1 MNKQEFLSLLAQ
13 ELSGLPGKDVTDRL
27 AFYDEM
33 IDDRI
38 EEGLSEEDA
47 VDEMGPVDEVAAQI
61 LEEIP
66 LSRLV
71 RERVRPKRRLRA
83 WEILLLILGSPLWL
97 SLLLAA
103 GAVLLAVYV
112 VIWALVGCLW
122 AVAVAVFVSSLGC
135 LAAGGLFLLRHEVP
149 RGLAALG
156 AGLALVGLS
165 IFLFSL
171 CRGASRGVVALT
183 RAFKSLFV
191 RKEAAA

>member
-122 AVAVAVFVSSLGC
+122 AVAVAVF
-135 LAAGGLFLLRHEVP
+135 A
-149 RGLAALG
+149 
-156 AGLALVGLS
+156 
-165 IFLFSL
+165 
-171 CRGASRGVVALT
+171 
-183 RAFKSLFV
+183 
-191 RKEAAA
+191 

>member
-66 LSRLV
+66 LSRL
-71 RERVRPKRRLRA
+71 EP
-83 WEILLLILGSPLWL
+83 EE
-97 SLLLAA
+97 
-103 GAVLLAVYV
+103 
-112 VIWALVGCLW
+112 
-122 AVAVAVFVSSLGC
+122 
-135 LAAGGLFLLRHEVP
+135 HP
-149 RGLAALG
+149 RSEGHLPN
-156 AGLALVGLS
+156 VDMPVN
-165 IFLFSL
+165 I
-171 CRGASRGVVALT
+171 VQVHPDEW
-183 RAFKSLFV
+183 K
-191 RKEAAA
+191 